1 MKRKWS
7 IGLLLVVVL
16 KLGVS
21 EAQAQTVKITP
32 LGQRTGDFCAG
43 DRAMLFED
51 PTGVRI
57 LYDPGN
63 TIAGATDPRL
73 GVIHAVLL
81 THAHGDHLGA
91 SRLNQDPDSPS
102 AVCTTAPGTPSN
114 NSVVAEI
121 AAAKNS
127 VAVAG
132 TTLASWLATRIAAE
146 LGAASTAAC
155 PASGLTNEVVVP
167 RTSPCTA
174 NLSMGGK
181 RTIRM
186 NSATQGVQVA
196 AVRADH
202 GNELAA
208 AFANDPEKTNLAGSA
223 LSGYLGVANG
233 FILTFTNG
241 LTVYLSGDTGFFSEM
256 ATVVNNYY
264 RANLAVV
271 NVGDI
276 FTIGPDEGA
285 FAVLNMIKPVA
296 VIPSHVNEAA
306 TSGGVLNPTSR
317 TARFV
322 NLLAPGIPFPNFYRK
337 VSVYIPVSGNTMEF
351 DGSAQCRAGCP

>member
-1 MKRKWS
+1 
-7 IGLLLVVVL
+7 
-16 KLGVS
+16 
-21 EAQAQTVKITP
+21 
-32 LGQRTGDFCAG
+32 
-43 DRAMLFED
+43 
-51 PTGVRI
+51 
-57 LYDPGN
+57 
-63 TIAGATDPRL
+63 
-73 GVIHAVLL
+73 
-81 THAHGDHLGA
+81 
-91 SRLNQDPDSPS
+91 
-102 AVCTTAPGTPSN
+102 
-114 NSVVAEI
+114 
-121 AAAKNS
+121 
-127 VAVAG
+127 
-132 TTLASWLATRIAAE
+132 
-146 LGAASTAAC
+146 
-155 PASGLTNEVVVP
+155 
-167 RTSPCTA
+167 
-174 NLSMGGK
+174 MGGK